1 MSEEPSRSNSPKFRR
16 GYGNLIG
23 LVASVV
29 LLLLAGHAYFD
40 YATDDSFISFR
51 YARNLAEGHGL
62 VWNPGERLES
72 YSNFLWVIIL
82 SLAYSL
88 GLNIVF
94 TAKVLGILSGVGI
107 LILSYYLAHELGKPK
122 VSPYLWIAP
131 LLLAF
136 NRDFLFWMGSGME
149 TAFYALLILAS
160 VRRYFAEIRTNDRKP
175 ISAVLFFLVAITRPE
190 GIVFYLAT
198 IVYDI
203 GYLRRY
209 SRRSYL
215 VFFILF
221 AVYHTWRMVY
231 FGDVFPCPYYAKIG
245 GDERFRAG
253 VQYLS
258 NYFIKYLPCLAV
270 LSLLLLFPPGDPGK
284 CFYLFWL
291 MIVGAGAALYM
302 DGDWMWHF
310 RRMIP
315 ATVFLCI
322 LMVPAI
328 SGILGV
334 ARSGDSRIRGLAL
347 LIGFLAVHQAVGV
360 SGKDLG
366 HILTGRRLPMS
377 GCLEGELTRA
387 MESLGLWLR
396 ARSEPGDLIAV
407 NHAGAL
413 PFYADR
419 PALDM
424 TGLCNRPI
432 SRLPGGLHKKYD
444 PDYVLSCAPRFVILN
459 TSRRPSDGGY
469 GRDYWEGETALYDH
483 PEFLK
488 QYRPLPEFW
497 TWRWDAVTPNL
508 TYTMVFERVSSLENG
523 SKGD

>member
-1 MSEEPSRSNSPKFRR
+1 LSEEQIQSTFQESRR

-23 LVASVV
+23 LFVAM
-29 LLLLAGHAYFD
+29 LILLLAGHAYFE
-40 YATDDSFISFR
+40 YTTDDSYISFR
-51 YARNLAEGHGL
+51 YARNLAEGNGL

-72 YSNFLWVIIL
+72 YSNFLWVVLL
-82 SLAYSL
+82 SLAHTI

-94 TAKVLGILSGVGI
+94 TAKILGILSGIGI
-107 LILSYYLAHELGKPK
+107 LILSYWLARELGRPK

-131 LLLAF
+131 ILLVY

-149 TAFYALLILAS
+149 TAFYAFLVLAAIC
-160 VRRYFAEIRTNDRKP
+160 RYFIEIRTNDRKP
-175 ISAVLFFLVAITRPE
+175 ISAILFFLVAITRPE

-198 IVYDI
+198 VVYDI
-203 GYLRRY
+203 SYLRRY
-209 SRRSYL
+209 SWRSYL
-215 VFFILF
+215 VFFILL
-221 AVYHTWRMVY
+221 AAYHVWRIVY
-231 FGDVFPCPYYAKIG
+231 FGDVLPCPYYAKIG

-253 VQYLS
+253 VEYLS
-258 NYFIKYLPCLAV
+258 NYFIKYLPFLAV

-284 CFYLFWL
+284 CFYLFWM
-291 MIVGAGAALYM
+291 MIAGAGAALYM

-310 RRMIP
+310 RLMIP
-315 ATVFLCI
+315 VTVLLCA
-322 LMVPAI
+322 LTVPAI
-328 SGILGV
+328 SGVLGG
-334 ARSGDSRIRGLAL
+334 ARSGDRRIRGLVL
-347 LIGFLAVHQAVGV
+347 LIGFLLVHQAVGV
-360 SGKDLG
+360 SGKDLA

-377 GCLEGELTRA
+377 GCLEGEMTQA

-396 ARSEPGDLIAV
+396 ERSQPGDLIAV

-424 TGLCNRPI
+424 TGLCNRHI

-444 PDYVLSCAPRFVILN
+444 PDYVLACTPRYVILN

-469 GRDYWEGETALYDH
+469 GRDYWEGENALYDH

-497 TWRWDAVTPNL
+497 TWRWDAVTPDL
-508 TYTMVFERVSSLENG
+508 TYTMVFERVSPLENG
-523 SKGD
+523 PKGD